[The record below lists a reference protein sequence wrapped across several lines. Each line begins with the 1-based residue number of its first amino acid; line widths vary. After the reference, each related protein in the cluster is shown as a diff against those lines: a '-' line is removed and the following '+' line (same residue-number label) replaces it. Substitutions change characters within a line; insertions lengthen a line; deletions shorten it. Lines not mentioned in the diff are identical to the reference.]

1 MSEIRAKLKRQL
13 GSQRA
18 MQFVQSHAGIAL
30 DQLEQR
36 YVERREVVCVAGC
49 RIEYNSFLFK
59 GFDLKTCQSYL
70 NRELLKENSD
80 HTGMVV
86 LR

>member
-1 MSEIRAKLKRQL
+1 
-13 GSQRA
+13 
-18 MQFVQSHAGIAL
+18 MQFFQSHARIVL

-36 YVERREVVCVAGC
+36 YVERCEIVCVAGC

-59 GFDLKTCQSYL
+59 GFDLKTCQSCL
-70 NRELLKENSD
+70 TGSVLEESSN

>member
-1 MSEIRAKLKRQL
+1 
-13 GSQRA
+13 
-18 MQFVQSHAGIAL
+18 
-30 DQLEQR
+30 
-36 YVERREVVCVAGC
+36 VCVAGC

-59 GFDLKTCQSYL
+59 GFDLKTCQSCL
-70 NRELLKENSD
+70 TGSVLEESSG

>member
-1 MSEIRAKLKRQL
+1 MQL
-13 GSQRA
+13 
-18 MQFVQSHAGIAL
+18 VQSHAGIAL

-36 YVERREVVCVAGC
+36 YVERREVMCVAGC